1 MMSPP
6 VWSSCAQ
13 FACAGLTAV
22 PSTVRRIAA
31 CARTLRR
38 NPRTA
43 ASTIKPVTSAISAF
57 EAKSIAMVCTGTC
70 SASNSGSISSEVE
83 RKTATSVPSV
93 TTRPAYSVAAI
104 AENPHC
110 GTMPNN
116 DPTTGPAAPAR
127 LIAPLTR
134 SPATC
139 SSVSR
144 ARYVTNKNGTS
155 DSVSL
160 PASSRI
166 SISKSM
172 TDGTF
177 RVFRQHCKS
186 PSGQLGYC
194 SCPGRGAN
202 SCPW

>member
-13 FACAGLTAV
+13 FTWAGLAAV

-31 CARTLRR
+31 CARALRR
-38 NPRTA
+38 RPRMA

-83 RKTATSVPSV
+83 RNTATNVPKV

-104 AENPHC
+104 AEKPHC
-110 GTMPNN
+110 GTMPSSE
-116 DPTTGPAAPAR
+116 PTTGPVAPAR
-127 LIAPLTR
+127 LMAPLTR

-139 SSVSR
+139 SKVSR

-160 PASSRI
+160 PASSKI

-172 TDGTF
+172 KDGTF